1 MNLPFDGHTRRRL
14 YLVRHGQA
22 AATRSEDG
30 LYGDDISLTARGIVE
45 ARAMRD
51 LLKTVRFDEAYS
63 SDVRRA
69 CETAVIILEPHAVT
83 AVSSVAY
90 TEMRGDIQT
99 ALSADIPD
107 SEKLASFAYL
117 LWSARDPSAD
127 FFGGEVFAGYLAAA
141 TRTLDQLVRTTRAER
156 ILIVSHSGFQR
167 AALSWA
173 LDVAPIAMA
182 AFEQDSCCL
191 NILDIDVDAT
201 GSCVR
206 KHVRLANFTPL
217 DATKQ
222 DAFLTDGETLA
233 VRLHAHLKQDP
244 QR

>member
-69 CETAVIILEPHAVT
+69 RETAAIILEPHAVT

-141 TRTLDQLVRTTRAER
+141 TRNLDQLDA
-156 ILIVSHSGFQR
+156 
-167 AALSWA
+167 
-173 LDVAPIAMA
+173 APIAMA